1 MDTTDRARTQ
11 DDPIGSPT
19 ASRSG
24 RAPEQGQG
32 GPNGNPTGPRDAN
45 DPGSTR
51 YGQVSG
57 SGRNEPKDHERKEQ
71 AGFRSRQGG
80 DQTADESKENER

>member
-1 MDTTDRARTQ
+1 MNTTDRATNN

-19 ASRSG
+19 TPRSG
-24 RAPEQGQG
+24 NGQEQGRG
-32 GPNGNPTGPRDAN
+32 GPGGNPTGPRDAN

-57 SGRNEPKDHERKEQ
+57 SGRNEPKDHERKEL

-80 DQTADESKENER
+80 DQSADDAKENER